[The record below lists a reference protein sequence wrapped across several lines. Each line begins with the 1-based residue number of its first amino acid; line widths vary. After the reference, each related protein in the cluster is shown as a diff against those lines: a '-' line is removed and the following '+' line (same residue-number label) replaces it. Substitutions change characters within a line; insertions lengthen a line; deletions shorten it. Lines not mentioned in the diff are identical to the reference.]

1 MILSQISKLLL
12 PVIAS
17 IPRRSSMLDFFGR
30 FAPLIEES
38 SEFVTQGGFPIK
50 RRFSFL
56 SIKFFIKSIELKNQ
70 HLQYLY
76 FDL

>member
-50 RRFSFL
+50 KRFSFL
-56 SIKFFIKSIELKNQ
+56 SIKFFIKSIELKKSA
-70 HLQYLY
+70 
-76 FDL
+76 FTIFVF